1 MRFQERGRACPNGC
15 GFVSH
20 ARNGRIR
27 ASCVQRHVRNSCPRD
42 LARAMRQLLDIIDD
56 VVYSAGGTLQPE
68 GTEAVKRARALSHHR
83 RRTHE

>member
-1 MRFQERGRACPNGC
+1 
-15 GFVSH
+15 
-20 ARNGRIR
+20 
-27 ASCVQRHVRNSCPRD
+27 
-42 LARAMRQLLDIIDD
+42 MRQLLDIIDD